1 MKKIFWLLVLWPLL
15 TGCGISFYYN
25 KLDWFAN
32 WYLDDFVELTDSQ
45 DKLFEKHFNSWH
57 QWHRKTQLPL
67 YYDQLKQLK
76 LDIKQGINSQQ
87 ILAHTHQARSHWL
100 NLLEHIAPDV
110 TRQLLTLSAEQKQE
124 LLDNIADELEEKA
137 NKFAEKSLKE
147 QVDDTENRNIKTFK
161 KWFGRLTDKQE
172 QQIKTQLTKYQSS
185 QTMWSNYRQNYL
197 KQFEALLFNNQALDQ
212 FEKLAD
218 LLGYPDQMRS
228 PELQQIIGLNQTL
241 YAQFLSQFIAQASD
255 TQKQHLYDEI
265 DEYLQE
271 LEELIE
277 QSAS

>member
-1 MKKIFWLLVLWPLL
+1 MKKIYWLLVIWPLL

-25 KLDWFAN
+25 KLDWFAD

-45 DKLFEKHFNSWH
+45 ERVFEKDFERWH

-67 YYDQLKQLK
+67 YYEQLEQLK

-124 LLDNIADELEEKA
+124 LLDNLADELKEKT
-137 NKFAEKSLKE
+137 NKFSEKSLKE
-147 QVDDTENRNIKTFK
+147 RIEDTEQRNIKTFK
-161 KWFGRLTDKQE
+161 KWFGRLTDAQE

-185 QTMWSNYRQNYL
+185 RVMWLSYRQNYL
-197 KQFEALLFNNQALDQ
+197 TQFEALLFNNQAQNQ
-212 FEKLAD
+212 FEKLED

-228 PELQQIIGLNQTL
+228 AELRQIISLNQTL

-255 TQKQHLYDEI
+255 TQKLHLYDEI

-271 LEELIE
+271 LQELIE
-277 QSAS
+277 QSA

>member
-1 MKKIFWLLVLWPLL
+1 MKKIYWLLVIWPLL

-25 KLDWFAN
+25 KLDWFAD

-45 DKLFEKHFNSWH
+45 ERAFEKDFERWH

-67 YYDQLKQLK
+67 YHEQLKQLK

-124 LLDNIADELEEKA
+124 LLNNLADELKEKT
-137 NKFAEKSLKE
+137 NKFSEKSLKE
-147 QVDDTENRNIKTFK
+147 RIEDTEQRNIKTFK
-161 KWFGRLTDKQE
+161 KWFGRLTDAQE

-185 QTMWSNYRQNYL
+185 RVMWLSYRQNYL
-197 KQFEALLFNNQALDQ
+197 TQFEALLFNNQAQNQ
-212 FEKLAD
+212 FEKLED

-228 PELQQIIGLNQTL
+228 AELRRIIGLNQTL

-271 LEELIE
+271 LQELIE
-277 QSAS
+277 QSA